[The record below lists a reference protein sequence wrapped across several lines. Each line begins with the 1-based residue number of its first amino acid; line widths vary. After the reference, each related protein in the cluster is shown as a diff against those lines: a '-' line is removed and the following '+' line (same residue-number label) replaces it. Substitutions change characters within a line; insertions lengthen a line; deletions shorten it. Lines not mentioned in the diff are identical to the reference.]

1 MLEIFKIFYKKND
14 KIEKIYVF
22 GKKNDLKDVEREKL
36 EKKGKVEYINSY
48 IHKDD
53 TVMTVKQKIFYFL
66 KKQIPI
72 DEMYLFSK
80 KKETL
85 SPEKVFNDLTQ
96 NGSVNLDAQKINNYF
111 INLDNGTMELEKED
125 KEEYLFEDFK
135 TKLKEREYVVDIPLG
150 FKFIIKKKLLNTV
163 DPYKFVT
170 IDNLLKYNFEYTF
183 SGENNKLLFEYG
195 NIIDNTIYLTYAED
209 VLSHHRTNE
218 RDIIKS
224 YFPNLYNDYLRKD
237 NQITFQ
243 DIKKN
248 RNEKLIKDN
257 KIKNFYDDKQNEKVD
272 LFYEL
277 NDNKSNDNESN
288 DNESNNRDISINN
301 LKKENE
307 ELKSYLKI
315 QGMY

>member
-22 GKKNDLKDVEREKL
+22 GKKNDLKHTDL
-36 EKKGKVEYINSY
+36 ENKGPVEYINSY

-96 NGSVNLDAQKINNYF
+96 NGSVNLDAQKIKNYF
-111 INLDNGTMELEKED
+111 TNLNDGELKLKDDN

-135 TKLKEREYVVDIPLG
+135 TNLKEKEYDVDIPLG

-183 SGENNKLLFEYG
+183 SGENNKLLFVG
-195 NIIDNTIYLTYAED
+195 IPG
-209 VLSHHRTNE
+209 S
-218 RDIIKS
+218 
-224 YFPNLYNDYLRKD
+224 F
-237 NQITFQ
+237 
-243 DIKKN
+243 
-248 RNEKLIKDN
+248 
-257 KIKNFYDDKQNEKVD
+257 
-272 LFYEL
+272 
-277 NDNKSNDNESN
+277 
-288 DNESNNRDISINN
+288 
-301 LKKENE
+301 LK
-307 ELKSYLKI
+307 
-315 QGMY
+315 M